1 MPAIIVMSEATHV
14 ISTVWL
20 STTLI
25 APAAALP
32 VSASI
37 NEAIRPAM
45 EFPSTDLSHQPSIT
59 RATSSAVKSSPLF
72 HLTPLRTFRVY
83 FVASE
88 LAVQP
93 SNRFGVI
100 EPSLLY
106 STKYSSVPA
115 VKCASCVQ
123 SKVLGSLSAIHSMA
137 MRIVPPC

>member
-1 MPAIIVMSEATHV
+1 MLFQLCG
-14 ISTVWL
+14 L

-123 SKVLGSLSAIHSMA
+123 SKVLGSFECYTFHGHAHCATLLKVSTGYCW
-137 MRIVPPC
+137 R